1 MIGSRRRLSPQTVT
15 IGLLNN
21 MGDEALK
28 ITERQ
33 FAGLIDF
40 AAGKTEIRL
49 RIFVL
54 EHIPRSPGAL
64 EYINGHCE
72 PITAVLGEKLDG
84 LIITGAQ
91 PRTVRLSDEPYWR
104 ELTEIIDWAKDH
116 TTSTILSCLAAHAA
130 VYHLDGIE
138 RRPLREK
145 CFGLFPFR
153 AHGDHSF
160 GGQQGR
166 GLSTPHSRYNEV
178 LQSDLELAG
187 YDILTSSPV
196 HGADI
201 FTKTF
206 GSKFVFLQ
214 GHPEYDAKS
223 LAREYRRDLSRYLR
237 GDMEKPPAMPKG
249 YFADEA
255 EIELRG
261 IERRA
266 REDGRLSPAEL
277 CKSKRSR
284 RRERHGERLLFH
296 FIAIGS
302 IPSQLRA
309 AGAPRQATRRI
320 LSRPATAVPNASSFD
335 AAAAL
340 GDGCRVERPR
350 LRLARRPSNRRLDTT
365 ARLQDIHRCASHIA
379 GALCGDAGSPLG
391 NWLLKHGLVKTSFDS
406 AL

>member
-1 MIGSRRRLSPQTVT
+1 MQRRRVPELSLPSSMSRHNCSLALTLASNPRNGLLVAPWVEVKGCPGGQRGRARGQKTQMKASGHSSGSMIGSRRRLSPQTVT

-160 GGQQGR
+160 GGKQGR

-255 EIELRG
+255 ETELRG

-266 REDGRLSPAEL
+266 REDGRLSPAGLLQIEAL
-277 CKSKRSR
+277 APPRATW
-284 RRERHGERLLFH
+284 REAAISFYRDWIDT
-296 FIAIGS
+296 IA
-302 IPSQLRA
+302 
-309 AGAPRQATRRI
+309 
-320 LSRPATAVPNASSFD
+320 AS
-335 AAAAL
+335 
-340 GDGCRVERPR
+340 GR
-350 LRLARRPSNRRLDTT
+350 
-365 ARLQDIHRCASHIA
+365 RCAAS
-379 GALCGDAGSPLG
+379 GDKADIEPSRDGRSEC
-391 NWLLKHGLVKTSFDS
+391 KLV
-406 AL
+406 